1 MSNTHTVSELLD
13 LIQIALVDV
22 ERRLG
27 HDQLRRI
34 RAQVGEND
42 ARLARFH
49 VRAANGGVGEA
60 GNGQRYFLA
69 VLGCTLRRRHL

>member
-49 VRAANGGVGEA
+49 VRAAN
-60 GNGQRYFLA
+60 
-69 VLGCTLRRRHL
+69 